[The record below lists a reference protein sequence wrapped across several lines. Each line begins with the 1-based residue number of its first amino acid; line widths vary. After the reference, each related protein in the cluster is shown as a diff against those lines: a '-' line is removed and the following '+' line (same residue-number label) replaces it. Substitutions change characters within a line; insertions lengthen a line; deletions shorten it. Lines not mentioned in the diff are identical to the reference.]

1 MSRKNNLFKLDLL
14 VLAVLYHGD
23 CYGYEISNQIREKSN
38 QVIDLKDGVLYPILY
53 ILMEGEYISSSE
65 KQVGRKIRV
74 YYHLL
79 PKGSDLLLEMM
90 KEYHDMVKSIDY
102 ILEGIDDE

>member
-1 MSRKNNLFKLDLL
+1 
-14 VLAVLYHGD
+14 
-23 CYGYEISNQIREKSN
+23 
-38 QVIDLKDGVLYPILY
+38 
-53 ILMEGEYISSSE
+53 MEGEYISSSE

>member
-1 MSRKNNLFKLDLL
+1 MVMK
-14 VLAVLYHGD
+14 Y
-23 CYGYEISNQIREKSN
+23 QIRLEKKSN

-53 ILMEGEYISSSE
+53 KLMEGEYISSSE

>member
-1 MSRKNNLFKLDLL
+1 MVMKL
-14 VLAVLYHGD
+14 
-23 CYGYEISNQIREKSN
+23 QIKLEKKSN

-53 ILMEGEYISSSE
+53 KLMEGEYISSSE
-65 KQVGRKIRV
+65 KQVRRKIRV

-90 KEYHDMVKSIDY
+90 KEYRDMVKNIDCV
-102 ILEGIDDE
+102 LEGVNDK

>member
-14 VLAVLYHGD
+14 VLAILYHGD
-23 CYGYEISNQIREKSN
+23 CY
-38 QVIDLKDGVLYPILY
+38 DGVLYPILY
-53 ILMEGEYISSSE
+53 KLMEGEYISSSE

-90 KEYHDMVKSIDY
+90 KEYHDMVKSINH

>member
-1 MSRKNNLFKLDLL
+1 MVMKS
-14 VLAVLYHGD
+14 
-23 CYGYEISNQIREKSN
+23 QIRLEKKSN
-38 QVIDLKDGVLYPILY
+38 QFIDLKDGVLYPILY
-53 ILMEGEYISSSE
+53 KLMEGEYISSSE
-65 KQVGRKIRV
+65 KQVGRKVRV

-90 KEYHDMVKSIDY
+90 KEYHDMVKSINR

>member
-1 MSRKNNLFKLDLL
+1 
-14 VLAVLYHGD
+14 
-23 CYGYEISNQIREKSN
+23 
-38 QVIDLKDGVLYPILY
+38 
-53 ILMEGEYISSSE
+53 MEGEYISSSE

-90 KEYHDMVKSIDY
+90 KEYRDMVKSIDY

>member
-1 MSRKNNLFKLDLL
+1 
-14 VLAVLYHGD
+14 
-23 CYGYEISNQIREKSN
+23 
-38 QVIDLKDGVLYPILY
+38 
-53 ILMEGEYISSSE
+53 MEGEYISSSE

-102 ILEGIDDE
+102 IMQLKVFLKKQLSKYQKN

>member
-1 MSRKNNLFKLDLL
+1 
-14 VLAVLYHGD
+14 
-23 CYGYEISNQIREKSN
+23 
-38 QVIDLKDGVLYPILY
+38 
-53 ILMEGEYISSSE
+53 MEGEYISSSE

-79 PKGSDLLLEMM
+79 PKGNDLLLEMM
-90 KEYHDMVKSIDY
+90 KEYRDMVKNIDY

>member
-14 VLAVLYHGD
+14 VLAVLYRGD
-23 CYGYEISNQIREKSN
+23 CYGYEIANQIREKSN

-53 ILMEGEYISSSE
+53 KLMEGEYISSSE
-65 KQVGRKIRV
+65 KHVGRKIRV

-79 PKGSDLLLEMM
+79 PKGNDLLLEMM
-90 KEYHDMVKSIDY
+90 KEYRDMVKSIDY